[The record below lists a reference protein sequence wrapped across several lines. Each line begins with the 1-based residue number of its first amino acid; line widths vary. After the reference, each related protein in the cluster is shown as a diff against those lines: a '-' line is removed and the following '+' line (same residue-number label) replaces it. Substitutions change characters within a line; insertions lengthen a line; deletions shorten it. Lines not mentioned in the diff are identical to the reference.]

1 VQQRVKADAIE
12 AGGSHS
18 MLSVT
23 AAGTIAA
30 FETNG
35 QRIFHDKPADIPVS
49 GPFIRLIG
57 QQVCTLRSHAVSKRR
72 KELSLRC

>member
-1 VQQRVKADAIE
+1 
-12 AGGSHS
+12 
-18 MLSVT
+18 MLSVM
-23 AAGTIAA
+23 AAGTIAP

-35 QRIFHDKPADIPVS
+35 QKISHDKPAHIPVT
-49 GPFIRLIG
+49 GPSIQLIG